1 NYRIPTIGWETEMRQ
16 LGTADALAFYRDWYM
31 PNNAVLIVAGDT
43 DTAEV
48 RRLAER
54 HYGPLAARPLQVRAR
69 LDEPPHHAATRLEM
83 KSHRVAQPSW
93 RRLYLAPSYRA
104 GAIQHA
110 YALQVLAEILGGGGG
125 SRLYPALVLK

>member
-1 NYRIPTIGWETEMRQ
+1 MAGLVLDDAAVLPERDVILEERRMRVDNDPAALLREQLMASLFLNGNYRMPTIGWETEMRQ

-83 KSHRVAQPSW
+83 KSHRV
-93 RRLYLAPSYRA
+93 
-104 GAIQHA
+104 
-110 YALQVLAEILGGGGG
+110 
-125 SRLYPALVLK
+125 